1 MQLANTLP
9 TGYIFLHQNEIAME
23 LETRNNQLTKRDR
36 LKAKA
41 MTWSPLFVPFLIM
54 LPLPLIF
61 LLLFLFMA
69 ATPAAAAFYLFAALI
84 SFGIGVLLSVGA
96 IIFLLVYRKAW
107 LKRLRDRLA
116 KDGVTASELEWFTP
130 ELKTSERKALKEMEK
145 QNALLADA
153 YRETLA
159 SRITA
164 ARVIETSKRELL
176 LVQRRI
182 NKANYMKGA
191 ETKKLLEELNE
202 DRARLNKIQTEA
214 KQLNEDAEARLQMIE
229 ATARRSTSWS
239 EVETSLQRLTA
250 ARDHLPLALEI
261 AKIEQEIRSDVEKEL
276 LTGSDEPKRL
286 ETDREIENQI
296 ETSSNEPTDIYN
308 DSLTRQT
315 KS

>member
-1 MQLANTLP
+1 M
-9 TGYIFLHQNEIAME
+9 
-23 LETRNNQLTKRDR
+23 
-36 LKAKA
+36 KAKA
-41 MTWSPLFVPFLIM
+41 LMWSPLFVPFLIM

-61 LLLFLFMA
+61 LLLFLFMTT
-69 ATPAAAAFYLFAALI
+69 TPAAAAFYLFAALI
-84 SFGIGVLLSVGA
+84 SFGIGALLSIGSV
-96 IIFLLVYRKAW
+96 IFLLVYRKAW

-116 KDGVTASELEWFTP
+116 RDGVTASELEWFMP

-159 SRITA
+159 SRITSS
-164 ARVIETSKRELL
+164 RVIETSKRELL

-182 NKANYMKGA
+182 NKANYMKGT
-191 ETKKLLEELNE
+191 ETKKLLEELSE
-202 DRARLNKIQTEA
+202 DRERLKRIQTEA

-276 LTGSDEPKRL
+276 LTSSDEPKQL
-286 ETDREIENQI
+286 EANEEDGIQE
-296 ETSSNEPTDIYN
+296 ETPFKEPSDIYN

>member
-1 MQLANTLP
+1 LQLANTLP
-9 TGYIFLHQNEIAME
+9 TGYIFLRQSKTAME
-23 LETRNNQLTKRDR
+23 LEKKNNQLTKRDR

-41 MTWSPLFVPFLIM
+41 LTWSPLLIPFLITF
-54 LPLPLIF
+54 PLPIVF
-61 LLLFLFMA
+61 LFLFFVSIA
-69 ATPAAAAFYLFAALI
+69 PAAAAFYFFAALI
-84 SFGIGVLLSVGA
+84 SFGIGALLSIGA

-116 KDGVTASELEWFTP
+116 KDGVTASELEWFMP
-130 ELKTSERKALKEMEK
+130 ELKTAERKALKEMEK

-182 NKANYMKGA
+182 NKANYMKGS

-276 LTGSDEPKRL
+276 LAGGSDEPKQL
-286 ETDREIENQI
+286 ETDGEIETQI

>member
-1 MQLANTLP
+1 MANESDS
-9 TGYIFLHQNEIAME
+9 NK
-23 LETRNNQLTKRDR
+23 LTPRDR
-36 LKAKA
+36 RKAKA
-41 MTWSPLFVPFLIM
+41 LAWSPLIAPILIM

-84 SFGIGVLLSVGA
+84 SLGISALLAIGS
-96 IIFLLVYRKAW
+96 IIFLLIYRRTW

-116 KDGVTASELEWFTP
+116 KDGVTADELEWFMP
-130 ELKTSERKALKEMEK
+130 ELKTAERKALKEMEK

-153 YRETLA
+153 YKETLA

-164 ARVIETSKRELL
+164 SRVVETSKRELL
-176 LVQRRI
+176 LVERRI

-202 DRARLNKIQTEA
+202 DRERLTKINKEGR
-214 KQLNEDAEARLQMIE
+214 QLEDDAESRLQLIE

-250 ARDHLPLALEI
+250 SRDHLPLALEI
-261 AKIEQEIRSDVEKEL
+261 AKIEQEIRSDIEKDL
-276 LTGSDEPKRL
+276 LTGSEPKQL
-286 ETDREIENQI
+286 EATKE
-296 ETSSNEPTDIYN
+296 ETETKEESPFKEPHSDIFN
-308 DSLTRQT
+308 DSLTKQNT
-315 KS
+315 QS